1 MPFRYPSPHERI
13 IANSVIDESGY
24 YNGSFCWRWTAG
36 YKKSRRGFNYPS
48 LSIRVRGKVRKITVH
63 RFIITKI
70 HGRRLSKRQVGM
82 HLCNNEWC
90 CNFDHVAGGTQ
101 RKNIRQCVKEGRHVP
116 GDGFKAFN
124 ARRREQARKA
134 A

>member
-1 MPFRYPSPHERI
+1 MPFKYSSPQERI

-24 YNGSFCWRWTAG
+24 YNGSFCWRWLG
-36 YKKSRRGFNYPS
+36 HYKSTRTSMRYPA
-48 LSIRVRGKVRKITVH
+48 LGIRVRGKNRKVTVH

-101 RKNIRQCVKEGRHVP
+101 KKNIQHQVASGRHNWWAGV
-116 GDGFKAFN
+116 N
-124 ARRREQARKA
+124 ARREQREKQAA
-134 A
+134 